1 MRLELCDVHPPLLL
15 HFFNKP
21 HRLPRSRVH
30 SLSSSSSSSF
40 VPSFLLPPSPLPPPL
55 STPFPPSI
63 EPSMSLT
70 EPTPQRT
77 WLLLFAYWATCAV
90 VTLPHHLPFF
100 SPSAP
105 SSTPAPSFLA
115 AFAVLATLLNGA
127 LFWSRAGRGRRRFS
141 LVAAL
146 AFPLANGVV
155 ETFAFFLAF
164 DLGVAASE
172 FLSAASIVHFAGRL
186 SLVLFVL
193 GPGPREALGAA
204 RPPRRHA
211 GLPRASGA
219 SRNGLDDQQP
229 ESHEL
234 FVARSALS
242 LRQVCLVP
250 DRWLARPR

>member
-1 MRLELCDVHPPLLL
+1 
-15 HFFNKP
+15 
-21 HRLPRSRVH
+21 
-30 SLSSSSSSSF
+30 
-40 VPSFLLPPSPLPPPL
+40 
-55 STPFPPSI
+55 
-63 EPSMSLT
+63 MSLT

-172 FLSAASIVHFAGRL
+172 FLSAASTVHFAGGFLSFSLYSGLVHAKLWEPLVLPAVTRDFRAPLGPRGTVSMISSL
-186 SLVLFVL
+186 SLMSFSWLVLHFL
-193 GPGPREALGAA
+193 CG
-204 RPPRRHA
+204 
-211 GLPRASGA
+211 
-219 SRNGLDDQQP
+219 
-229 ESHEL
+229 
-234 FVARSALS
+234 RSAWFLIVGLHVHADFGVAVAVYFPS
-242 LRQVCLVP
+242 P
-250 DRWLARPR
+250 F